1 MIHIIATVNHYVQS
15 ITFTYL
21 SFLIYHSQFMNDF
34 EVKTLRHKKELVNI
48 IHFVPKLVHVAGNPL
63 LVVTALYTDSLV
75 ECFDHHIL
83 LAVDNPEVVVLDTAA
98 DKQVEVVL
106 DIAAEKQVEAALDTA
121 ADKQVEAVIDTAAD
135 KLAEAVIDIAVDKL
149 EEAVL
154 DIAVDAETVLGIAAV
169 VDHGLPTVAQQVS
182 QQVHVQM
189 LSFSSDNNNSIIQY
203 SKKILLNFQQLFL
216 PRHSR

>member
-1 MIHIIATVNHYVQS
+1 
-15 ITFTYL
+15 
-21 SFLIYHSQFMNDF
+21 MNDF

-121 ADKQVEAVIDTAAD
+121 ADKQVEAVIDIVAD

-154 DIAVDAETVLGIAAV
+154 DIAVDAEAVLGIAAA
-169 VDHGLPTVAQQVS
+169 VDHGPTVA

-203 SKKILLNFQQLFL
+203 SKKILLNFQRLFL

>member
-1 MIHIIATVNHYVQS
+1 
-15 ITFTYL
+15 
-21 SFLIYHSQFMNDF
+21 MNDF
-34 EVKTLRHKKELVNI
+34 EVKTWRHEKELVNI
-48 IHFVPKLVHVAGNPL
+48 THFVPKLVHVAGNPL

-106 DIAAEKQVEAALDTA
+106 DIAV
-121 ADKQVEAVIDTAAD
+121 DKQVEAVIDIVAD

-203 SKKILLNFQQLFL
+203 SKKILLNFQRLFL